1 MYGYDPIFLEK
12 RKLNEWLDESEENIV
27 LIFDKN
33 SLKFSASPNDSMK
46 NNSQDKIF
54 CLKKQFLFNPEI
66 KDIFVKCALE
76 NGQIMVKKTYSSKNL
91 YNNIGYYINKNVLL
105 DIKSIKPSLFNKR
118 VFKVSIATETTDQW
132 QAEGENMYISKE
144 MLALSKIGLFKN
156 KKIKID
162 AQTKDGVQD
171 TKLDTKLDR
180 KNIPY
185 KEDVYFEKL
194 LSKALYDYSFKWDG
208 PINAYLRYGEAYFF
222 TSIFNQTYRVY
233 GDTKDSAREAIIN
246 KIADLDRAFLEA
258 APRHEDSAKIYY
270 RGMKQPFENLVK
282 EGDSITVQ
290 NYMSITTKLVIG
302 VGFSGIKK
310 VGKDLVN
317 SCCLYKILISNGVPY
332 INMINTTKYKAENE
346 TLLPRNLKLTFIKKT
361 TLPYQLYGE
370 IPVIVIKV
378 SLQNNDQFKIHSGC
392 KKFYLGKLIHLDTN
406 SINTKVIPEKVIRE
420 KVIREKVI
428 PEKVIPE
435 KVIRDKKKSTKKQT
449 TNLKRC
455 PNGTRKN
462 KISGIC
468 EPITTN
474 SIKKENQIV
483 KQKTKSKRCPNG
495 TRKNK
500 ISGLCEK
507 ITEI

>member
-12 RKLNEWLDESEENIV
+12 RKLNEWLDESEDNIV

-76 NGQIMVKKTYSSKNL
+76 NGQIMVKKTYSTKTF

-118 VFKVSIATETTDQW
+118 VFKVSINTENID
-132 QAEGENMYISKE
+132 EPGENMYISKE
-144 MLALSKIGLFKN
+144 MLALSKIELFKN

-162 AQTKDGVQD
+162 AQTKEGVQD
-171 TKLDTKLDR
+171 KKLDKKLDK

-208 PINAYLRYGEAYFF
+208 PINAYLRYGGAYFF
-222 TSIFNQTYRVY
+222 TSIFNQTYKVY
-233 GDTKDSAREAIIN
+233 GDTKDSAREAIID

-290 NYMSITTKLVIG
+290 NFMSITTKFVVG

-317 SCCLYKILISNGVPY
+317 SCCLYKIWISNGVPY

-346 TLLPRNLKLTFIKKT
+346 TLLPRNLKLTFIKKA
-361 TLPYQLYGE
+361 TLPHQLYGE

-378 SLQNNDQFKIHSGC
+378 SLQNNNQFKIHSGC

-406 SINTKVIPEKVIRE
+406 SINTKVIPEKVI
-420 KVIREKVI
+420 
-428 PEKVIPE
+428 PE
-435 KVIRDKKKSTKKQT
+435 KVIRDKKKPTNKQT
-449 TNLKRC
+449 TKSKRC
-455 PNGTRKN
+455 VNGTRKN
-462 KISGIC
+462 KISGLC
-468 EPITTN
+468 EPIITN
-474 SIKKENQIV
+474 SVKKENKIV

-507 ITEI
+507 INKI